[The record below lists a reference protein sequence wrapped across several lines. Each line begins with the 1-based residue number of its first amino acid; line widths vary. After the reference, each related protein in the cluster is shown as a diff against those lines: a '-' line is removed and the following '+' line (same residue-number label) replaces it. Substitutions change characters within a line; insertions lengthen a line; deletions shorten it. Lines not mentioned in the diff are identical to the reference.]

1 MRIFLSF
8 LILIFSF
15 QPWTKADDIRDFEI
29 EGMSLGDSA
38 LNFLVKETLNTI
50 QKITIKIK
58 HSHLFKMT
66 FILFLKLTMQ

>member
-15 QPWTKADDIRDFEI
+15 QSWTKADDIRDFEI

-38 LNFLVKETLNTI
+38 LNFFSERD
-50 QKITIKIK
+50 IKYNSK
-58 HSHLFKMT
+58 DYYKDKT
-66 FILFLKLTMQ
+66 FTPVQNDLYPFLKLTMR